1 MSRTACAENRPT
13 WSEKIDKVVVTN
25 QQQQQHQSTHES
37 FVRSTSSA
45 LPTDRPTPDRNSR
58 SLFLFGQHITHPTV
72 KSCGVGSEGEKEPGT
87 QHNAFLFLF
96 GFVFIPS
103 LRSPSSA
110 EAAARVPSAAAT
122 AVVIHCASK
131 IPIHTGT
138 GQFSCKK
145 TILPHFFSPS
155 S

>member
-25 QQQQQHQSTHES
+25 QQQQQKHQSTHES

-58 SLFLFGQHITHPTV
+58 SLFLFVQHITHPTV
-72 KSCGVGSEGEKEPGT
+72 KSCGVASEGEKEPGT
-87 QHNAFLFLF
+87 TQRFSFSFRFCFHSFSS
-96 GFVFIPS
+96 IPV
-103 LRSPSSA
+103 A

-131 IPIHTGT
+131 IPIHTAK

-145 TILPHFFSPS
+145 TILPRFFSPS